1 MDVLVHF
8 PALHKGFFDAHVKN
22 IILSPTRY
30 LPFYYTISA
39 FFLVEVVFCAFFII
53 STFLFCFSFLPF
65 FCAFS
70 CARLGGGLFFTTGS
84 FESQR
89 RAAGKSPFVYSCVCL
104 AEYCSQRLVSF
115 LTGEKYNGL
124 LGVARK

>member
-39 FFLVEVVFCAFFII
+39 FFSVSSRLLCIFYYFNVF
-53 STFLFCFSFLPF
+53 FSFCRF
-65 FCAFS
+65 FCVFS

-124 LGVARK
+124 LGDARK